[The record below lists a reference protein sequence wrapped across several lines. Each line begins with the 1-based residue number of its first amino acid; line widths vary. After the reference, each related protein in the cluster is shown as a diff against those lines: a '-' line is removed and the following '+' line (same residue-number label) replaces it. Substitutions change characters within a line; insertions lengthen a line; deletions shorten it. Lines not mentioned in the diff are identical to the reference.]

1 MQYIRAG
8 YLTALTLWLLI
19 NLMNFVPHTRA
30 FDGARRPTIATTLEL
45 IRELHEG
52 QFDGQG
58 DPYVLHP
65 QRVAANL
72 LQICP
77 LASDDMVMAALLH
90 DVVEDC
96 KHKGVDIEFLRQKG
110 YSDETL
116 EIVEILTKPEGD
128 QRPYPE
134 VIEDIIAM
142 GNRQAMLVK
151 IGDNMDNLH
160 PERIMREDRYIAS
173 IKRLSAAVGWNAEYI
188 FNTISSA
195 KLLSELNAEHA
206 RA

>member
-1 MQYIRAG
+1 
-8 YLTALTLWLLI
+8 
-19 NLMNFVPHTRA
+19 MNFVPHTRA

-45 IRELHEG
+45 IRELHED

-134 VIEDIIAM
+134 VIEDIIAT
-142 GNRQAMLVK
+142 GNKRAMLVK
-151 IGDNMDNLH
+151 IADNMDNLH